1 MTEKHFILA
10 TAGHVDHGKSALVKA
25 LTGTDP
31 DRLPE
36 EKARQITIDLG
47 FAELIL
53 YGPNEQK
60 LHIGIVDVPGHEDFV
75 RNMIAGVGSI
85 DFALFVVAAD
95 DGWMPQTEEHLQ
107 ILTYL
112 GVERAVIALTKSD
125 LGDASGITAQVRE
138 RLHNTAFARS
148 TIIPISVR
156 TGEGIESLK
165 SALASEFSTMQPQR
179 DAGKPRLFVD
189 RAFILRGIGTVA
201 TGTLTGGRLHRGEGV
216 VIQPQKFD
224 ARIRSIQS
232 HGCEVEYAQPGMRTA
247 INLPD
252 VEIGDGLGQIKRGD
266 VITVVDPSA
275 SVTASPASRT
285 SSSLVVLLEK
295 SHRLK
300 SKNPAARPLKNVTS
314 VNLHHGT
321 SRFPAKVYLLGS
333 SDALEPGKQLIA
345 QLKPESPI
353 FAFLGDRF
361 VLRDASEQYT
371 IAGGVVLDP
380 DGDRKE
386 FRDEKKRKLLMARAT
401 APDDVDLCV
410 RSEIAVHGFM
420 PIQSVLGKSHFGRAE
435 IAESLLRLQRLNE
448 IVLHGKI
455 AANTGNWQALQ
466 NRATLLI
473 DNALSKNPER
483 IGFDLSQ
490 LRAALRD
497 QAGHVFEALIEDMC
511 SNDFVR
517 KESMIARRSHRPAL
531 PATLQPAAAKIR
543 EALSKKPFDPPARR
557 EIESDRNALRV
568 LRFLIEGGEVIEIAS
583 DVVLSRE
590 NFERMKNAIANFIS
604 KNGPAT
610 VSELRLAL
618 ESSRRIMVPFLEKL
632 DRQGVT
638 RRLGDKRVLA

>member
-25 LTGTDP
+25 LTGIDP

-36 EKARQITIDLG
+36 EKAREITIELG
-47 FAELIL
+47 FAQLIL
-53 YGPNEQK
+53 DGPNEQRF
-60 LHIGIVDVPGHEDFV
+60 HIGIVDVPGHEDFV
-75 RNMIAGVGSI
+75 RNMIAGIGSI
-85 DFALFVVAAD
+85 DLALFVVAAG

-112 GVERAVIALTKSD
+112 GVERAVIAFTKSD
-125 LGDASGITAQVRE
+125 LGDASSSITAQVRE
-138 RLHNTAFARS
+138 RLYDTAFARS
-148 TIIPISVR
+148 PIIPTSVR

-165 SALASEFSTMQPQR
+165 SAVASELSTMQPQL
-179 DAGKPRLFVD
+179 DFGKPRLFID
-189 RAFILRGIGTVA
+189 RAFILRGIGTVV

-216 VIQPQKFD
+216 VIQPQNFD

-232 HGCEVEYAQPGMRTA
+232 HGYEVEYAQPGMRTA

-252 VEIGDGLGQIKRGD
+252 VGIGDGLGQIKRGD
-266 VITVVDPSA
+266 VITIADPSA
-275 SVTASPASRT
+275 SLWASHASRA
-285 SSSLVVLLEK
+285 SSTLVVLLEK

-300 SKNPAARPLKNVTS
+300 PKDPAARPLKNGTS

-321 SRFPAKVYLLGS
+321 SRFPAKIYLLD
-333 SDALEPGKQLIA
+333 SDALEPGKQMIA

-386 FRDEKKRKLLMARAT
+386 FRHEEKRKLLMARAT

-410 RSEIAVHGFM
+410 RSEIGLRGFVA
-420 PIQSVLGKSHFGRAE
+420 IQGVLGKSHFSRAE
-435 IAESLLRLQRLNE
+435 IAEALLRLQRLKE
-448 IVLHGKI
+448 IIVHGKI
-455 AANTGNWQALQ
+455 AANTGSWQALR

-473 DNALSKNPER
+473 DKALSKNPER

-511 SNDFVR
+511 SDDFVR
-517 KESMIARRSHRPAL
+517 RESMIARRSHQPAL
-531 PATLQPAAAKIR
+531 PATLRPAAAKIR

-557 EIESDRNALRV
+557 EIESDRNAQRV

-590 NFERMKNAIANFIS
+590 NFERMKNAVADFIS

-610 VSELRLAL
+610 VSELRQAL
-618 ESSRRIMVPFLEKL
+618 ESSRRTMVPFLEKL

-638 RRLGDKRVLA
+638 RRIGDKRVLA